1 MGCGEGVALFGS
13 LAGSAGGLIA
23 GLKLS
28 LMIAAC
34 LLALSSGA
42 ALIGMSSRTPERRTS
57 SAG

>member
-13 LAGSAGGLIA
+13 LASSASGLIA